1 MLIKILPSNNI
12 VKNLYEGHTHFHQG
26 DAGLDLFILEDI
38 IVPAKSISFKINTG
52 ISCEAFTIK
61 EGTENNCSFYLYPR
75 SSMGANTPLRL
86 CNSVGII
93 DAEYRGEIIAMVD
106 NISDQDYHITNG
118 SRLFQLCSPT
128 LESISVEVVNTL
140 GQTSRGSLGLG
151 STGV

>member
-1 MLIKILPSNNI
+1 
-12 VKNLYEGHTHFHQG
+12 
-26 DAGLDLFILEDI
+26 
-38 IVPAKSISFKINTG
+38 
-52 ISCEAFTIK
+52 
-61 EGTENNCSFYLYPR
+61 
-75 SSMGANTPLRL
+75 MGANTPLRL